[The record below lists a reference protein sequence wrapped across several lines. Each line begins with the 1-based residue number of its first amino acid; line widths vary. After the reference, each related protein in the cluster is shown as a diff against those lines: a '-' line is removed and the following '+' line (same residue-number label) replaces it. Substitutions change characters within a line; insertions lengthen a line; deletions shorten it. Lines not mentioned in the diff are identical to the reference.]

1 MITTLAV
8 HNFRSV
14 RDLVLDLHGLD
25 VITGANGSGK
35 SNLYRALRLLAECG
49 SGTVVGS
56 LARQG
61 GLGSVLWAG
70 PESLS
75 RSMREGAVEVQG
87 TVRRESVSLRLGF
100 AAEDFG
106 YLADLGLPAPND
118 DEKLPTAFGR
128 DPVIKREQV
137 FAGAMARPAAILAD
151 RRGAV
156 ASSRS
161 EGGLWQELSRSLQT
175 HESMLN
181 EVADAQLAPELRR
194 VRTMMRAWRF
204 YDHFRTDSHAPARQP
219 RVGTWTEVLSDS
231 GDDLA
236 AAIQTIIE
244 GGNGARL
251 AAAVD
256 RAFPGSSVGIKVE
269 GGIFHPTLRQAGMLR
284 ALSAAEISDGTLRY
298 LLLCAALLTIRPP
311 ELMVLNEPETSLHT
325 DLLPAVAELIVDASK
340 YCQIVVVTHS
350 AVLIEG
356 LQRGGN
362 ASRHELVKELG
373 ETAISGQGLL
383 DAPPWTWPVRG
394 RMG

>member
-1 MITTLAV
+1 MISTLAV

-14 RDLVLDLHGLD
+14 RELVLDLHGLD

-75 RSMREGAVEVQG
+75 RSMREGAAEVQG

-100 AAEDFG
+100 ASTDFG
-106 YLADLGLPAPND
+106 YLLDLGLPTPSR
-118 DEKLPTAFGR
+118 TAFDR

-137 FAGAMARPAAILAD
+137 FAGPMARPAAVLAD
-151 RRGAV
+151 RKGAV
-156 ASSRS
+156 ASSRG
-161 EGGLWQELSRSLQT
+161 EDGVWQELSRSLRP

-194 VRTMMRAWRF
+194 VRSMMRAWRF
-204 YDHFRTDSHAPARQP
+204 YDHFRTDPQAPARQP
-219 RVGTWTEVLSDS
+219 QVGTWTEVLSDS

-236 AAIQTIIE
+236 AALQTIIE
-244 GGNGARL
+244 AGNGGRL

-256 RAFPGSSVGIKVE
+256 RAFPGSSVGVE
-269 GGIFHPTLRQAGMLR
+269 VAGGSFHTTLRQAGMLR
-284 ALSAAEISDGTLRY
+284 ALSAAELSDGTLRY
-298 LLLCAALLTIRPP
+298 LLLCAALLTVRPP
-311 ELMVLNEPETSLHT
+311 ELMVLNEPETSLHAEM
-325 DLLPAVAELIVDASK
+325 LPAVAELIVDASK
-340 YCQIVVVTHS
+340 HCQIIVVTHS
-350 AVLIEG
+350 AALIKG
-356 LQRGGN
+356 LQSAGQVH
-362 ASRHELVKELG
+362 RHELRKELG
-373 ETAISGQGLL
+373 ETGISGQGLL

>member
-1 MITTLAV
+1 MISTLAV

-14 RDLVLDLHGLD
+14 RELVLDLHGLD

-75 RSMREGAVEVQG
+75 RSMREGAAEVQG

-100 AAEDFG
+100 ASTDFG
-106 YLADLGLPAPND
+106 YLLDLGLPTPSR
-118 DEKLPTAFGR
+118 TAFDR

-137 FAGAMARPAAILAD
+137 FAGPMARPAAVLAD
-151 RRGAV
+151 RKGAV
-156 ASSRS
+156 ASSRG
-161 EGGLWQELSRSLQT
+161 EDGVWQELSRSLRP

-194 VRTMMRAWRF
+194 VRSMMRAWRF
-204 YDHFRTDSHAPARQP
+204 YDHFRTDPQAPARQP
-219 RVGTWTEVLSDS
+219 QVGTWTEVLSDS

-236 AAIQTIIE
+236 AALQTIIE
-244 GGNGARL
+244 AGNGGRL

-256 RAFPGSSVGIKVE
+256 RAFPGSSVGVE
-269 GGIFHPTLRQAGMLR
+269 
-284 ALSAAEISDGTLRY
+284 
-298 LLLCAALLTIRPP
+298 
-311 ELMVLNEPETSLHT
+311 V
-325 DLLPAVAELIVDASK
+325 AVM
-340 YCQIVVVTHS
+340 Q
-350 AVLIEG
+350 
-356 LQRGGN
+356 
-362 ASRHELVKELG
+362 
-373 ETAISGQGLL
+373 
-383 DAPPWTWPVRG
+383 
-394 RMG
+394 

>member
-1 MITTLAV
+1 MISTLAV

-14 RDLVLDLHGLD
+14 RELVLDLHGLD

-75 RSMREGAVEVQG
+75 RSMREGAAEVQG

-100 AAEDFG
+100 ASTDFG
-106 YLADLGLPAPND
+106 YLLDLGLPTPSS
-118 DEKLPTAFGR
+118 TAFGR

-137 FAGAMARPAAILAD
+137 FAGPMARPAAVLAD
-151 RRGAV
+151 RKGAV
-156 ASSRS
+156 ASSRG
-161 EGGLWQELSRSLQT
+161 EDGVWQELSRSLRP

-194 VRTMMRAWRF
+194 VRSMMRAWRF
-204 YDHFRTDSHAPARQP
+204 YDHFRTDPQAPARQP
-219 RVGTWTEVLSDS
+219 QVGTWTEVLSDS

-236 AAIQTIIE
+236 AALQTIIE
-244 GGNGARL
+244 AGNGGRL
-251 AAAVD
+251 SAAVD
-256 RAFPGSSVGIKVE
+256 RAFPGSSVGVE
-269 GGIFHPTLRQAGMLR
+269 VAGGSFHTTLRQAGMLR
-284 ALSAAEISDGTLRY
+284 ALSAAELSDGTLRY
-298 LLLCAALLTIRPP
+298 LLLCAALLTVRPP
-311 ELMVLNEPETSLHT
+311 ELMVLNEPETSLHAEM
-325 DLLPAVAELIVDASK
+325 LPAVAELIVDASK
-340 YCQIVVVTHS
+340 HCQIIVVTHS
-350 AVLIEG
+350 AALIKG
-356 LQRGGN
+356 LQSAGQVH
-362 ASRHELVKELG
+362 RHELRKELG
-373 ETAISGQGLL
+373 ETGISGQGLL
-383 DAPPWTWPVRG
+383 DAPPWTWPARG

>member
-1 MITTLAV
+1 MISTLAV

-14 RDLVLDLHGLD
+14 RELVLDLHGLD

-35 SNLYRALRLLAECG
+35 SNLYRALRLLADCG

-75 RSMREGAVEVQG
+75 RSMREGAAEVQG

-100 AAEDFG
+100 ASTDFG
-106 YLADLGLPAPND
+106 YLLDLGLPTPSR
-118 DEKLPTAFGR
+118 TAFGR

-137 FAGAMARPAAILAD
+137 FAGQMARPAAVLAD
-151 RRGAV
+151 RKGAV
-156 ASSRS
+156 ASSRG
-161 EGGLWQELSRSLQT
+161 EDGVWQELSRSLRPQ
-175 HESMLN
+175 ESMLN

-194 VRTMMRAWRF
+194 VRSMMRAWRF
-204 YDHFRTDSHAPARQP
+204 YDHFRTDPQAPARQP
-219 RVGTWTEVLSDS
+219 KVGTWTEVLSDS

-236 AAIQTIIE
+236 AALQTIIE
-244 GGNGARL
+244 AGNGGRL

-256 RAFPGSSVGIKVE
+256 RAFPGSSVGVE
-269 GGIFHPTLRQAGMLR
+269 VSGGSFHTTLRQAGMLR
-284 ALSAAEISDGTLRY
+284 ALSAAELSDGTLRY
-298 LLLCAALLTIRPP
+298 LLLCAALLTVRPP
-311 ELMVLNEPETSLHT
+311 ELMVLNEPETSLHAEM
-325 DLLPAVAELIVDASK
+325 LPAVAELIVDASK
-340 YCQIVVVTHS
+340 HCQIIVVTHS
-350 AVLIEG
+350 AALING
-356 LQRGGN
+356 LQGAG
-362 ASRHELVKELG
+362 SVHRHELRKELG
-373 ETAISGQGLL
+373 ETGISGQGLL

>member
-1 MITTLAV
+1 MISTLAV

-14 RDLVLDLHGLD
+14 RELVLDLHGLD

-75 RSMREGAVEVQG
+75 RSMREGAAEVQG

-100 AAEDFG
+100 ASTDFG
-106 YLADLGLPAPND
+106 YLLDLGLPTPSS
-118 DEKLPTAFGR
+118 TAFGR

-137 FAGAMARPAAILAD
+137 FAGPMARPAAVLAD
-151 RRGAV
+151 RKGAV
-156 ASSRS
+156 ASSRG
-161 EGGLWQELSRSLQT
+161 EDGVWQELSRSLRP

-194 VRTMMRAWRF
+194 VRSMMRAWRF
-204 YDHFRTDSHAPARQP
+204 YDHFRTDPQAPARQP
-219 RVGTWTEVLSDS
+219 QVGTWTEVLSDS

-236 AAIQTIIE
+236 AALQTIIE
-244 GGNGARL
+244 AGNGGRL

-256 RAFPGSSVGIKVE
+256 RAFPGSSVGVE
-269 GGIFHPTLRQAGMLR
+269 VAGGSFHTTLRQAGMLR
-284 ALSAAEISDGTLRY
+284 ALSAAELSDGTLRY
-298 LLLCAALLTIRPP
+298 LLLCAALLTVRPP
-311 ELMVLNEPETSLHT
+311 ELMVLNEPETSLHAEM
-325 DLLPAVAELIVDASK
+325 LPAVAELIVDASK
-340 YCQIVVVTHS
+340 HCQIIVVTHS
-350 AVLIEG
+350 AALIKG
-356 LQRGGN
+356 LQSAGQVH
-362 ASRHELVKELG
+362 RHELRKELG
-373 ETAISGQGLL
+373 ETGISGQGLL
-383 DAPPWTWPVRG
+383 DAPPWTWPARG

>member
-1 MITTLAV
+1 MISTLAV

-14 RDLVLDLHGLD
+14 RELVLDLHGLD

-75 RSMREGAVEVQG
+75 RSMREGAAEVQG

-100 AAEDFG
+100 ASTDFG
-106 YLADLGLPAPND
+106 YLLDLGLPTPSR
-118 DEKLPTAFGR
+118 TAFGR

-137 FAGAMARPAAILAD
+137 FAGPMARPAAVLAD
-151 RRGAV
+151 RKGAV
-156 ASSRS
+156 ASSRG
-161 EGGLWQELSRSLQT
+161 EDGVWQELSRSLRP

-194 VRTMMRAWRF
+194 VRSMMRAWRF
-204 YDHFRTDSHAPARQP
+204 YDHFRTDPQAPARQP
-219 RVGTWTEVLSDS
+219 QVGTWTEVLSDS

-236 AAIQTIIE
+236 AALQTIIE
-244 GGNGARL
+244 AGNGGRL

-256 RAFPGSSVGIKVE
+256 RAFPGSSVGVE
-269 GGIFHPTLRQAGMLR
+269 VAGGSFHTTLRQAGMLR
-284 ALSAAEISDGTLRY
+284 ALSAAELSDGTLRY
-298 LLLCAALLTIRPP
+298 LLLCAALLTVRPP
-311 ELMVLNEPETSLHT
+311 ELMVLNEPETSLHAEM
-325 DLLPAVAELIVDASK
+325 LPAVAELIVDASK
-340 YCQIVVVTHS
+340 HCQIIVVTHS
-350 AVLIEG
+350 AALIKG
-356 LQRGGN
+356 LQSAGQVH
-362 ASRHELVKELG
+362 RHELRKELG
-373 ETAISGQGLL
+373 ETGISGQGLL
-383 DAPPWTWPVRG
+383 DAPPWTWPARG

>member
-1 MITTLAV
+1 MISTLAV

-14 RDLVLDLHGLD
+14 RELVLDLHGLD

-75 RSMREGAVEVQG
+75 RSMREGAAEVQG

-100 AAEDFG
+100 ASTDFG
-106 YLADLGLPAPND
+106 YLLDLGLPTPSR
-118 DEKLPTAFGR
+118 TAFGR

-137 FAGAMARPAAILAD
+137 FAGPMARPAAVLAD
-151 RRGAV
+151 RKGAV
-156 ASSRS
+156 ASSRG
-161 EGGLWQELSRSLQT
+161 EDGVWQELSRGLRP

-194 VRTMMRAWRF
+194 VRSMMRAWRF
-204 YDHFRTDSHAPARQP
+204 YDHFRTDPQAPARQP
-219 RVGTWTEVLSDS
+219 QVGTWTEVLSDS

-236 AAIQTIIE
+236 AALQTIIE
-244 GGNGARL
+244 AGNGGRL

-256 RAFPGSSVGIKVE
+256 RAFPGSSVGVE
-269 GGIFHPTLRQAGMLR
+269 VAGGSFHTTLRQAGMLR
-284 ALSAAEISDGTLRY
+284 ALSAAELSDGTLRY
-298 LLLCAALLTIRPP
+298 LLLCAALLTVRPP
-311 ELMVLNEPETSLHT
+311 ELMVLNEPETSLHAEM
-325 DLLPAVAELIVDASK
+325 LPAVAELIVDAAK
-340 YCQIVVVTHS
+340 HCQIIVVTHS
-350 AVLIEG
+350 AALIKG
-356 LQRGGN
+356 LQGAG
-362 ASRHELVKELG
+362 SVHRHELRKELG
-373 ETAISGQGLL
+373 ETGISGQGLL

>member
-1 MITTLAV
+1 MISTLAV

-14 RDLVLDLHGLD
+14 RELVLDLHGLD

-75 RSMREGAVEVQG
+75 RSMREGAAEVQG

-100 AAEDFG
+100 ASTDFG
-106 YLADLGLPAPND
+106 YLLDLGLPTPSR
-118 DEKLPTAFGR
+118 TAFDR

-137 FAGAMARPAAILAD
+137 FAGPMARPAAVLAD
-151 RRGAV
+151 RKGAV
-156 ASSRS
+156 ASSRG
-161 EGGLWQELSRSLQT
+161 EDGVWQELSRSLRP

-194 VRTMMRAWRF
+194 VRSMMRAWRF
-204 YDHFRTDSHAPARQP
+204 YDHFRTDPQAPARQP
-219 RVGTWTEVLSDS
+219 QVGTWTEVLSDS

-236 AAIQTIIE
+236 AALQTIIE
-244 GGNGARL
+244 AGNGGRV

-256 RAFPGSSVGIKVE
+256 RAFPGSSVGVE
-269 GGIFHPTLRQAGMLR
+269 VAGGSFHTTLRQAGMLR
-284 ALSAAEISDGTLRY
+284 ALSAAELSDGTLRY
-298 LLLCAALLTIRPP
+298 LLLCAALLTVRPP
-311 ELMVLNEPETSLHT
+311 ELMVLNEPETSLHAEM
-325 DLLPAVAELIVDASK
+325 LPAVAELIVDASK
-340 YCQIVVVTHS
+340 HCQIIVVTHS
-350 AVLIEG
+350 AALIKG
-356 LQRGGN
+356 LQSAGQVH
-362 ASRHELVKELG
+362 RHELRKELG
-373 ETAISGQGLL
+373 ETGISGQGLL